1 MLAIG
6 QMTAWGVL
14 FYAFGVLL
22 PSMEKDLGV
31 PRSWLTA
38 AFTLSSLVAGAMS
51 APIGRWLDRSG
62 SRRVMGIGGVFTLLV
77 TLGWSAVP
85 NFTMFILVMVLA
97 GIAQALVLYEPA
109 FAGLTRWFPEARHRT
124 KALLLVTFFGGLSS
138 TVFMPLTA
146 WLVTAYGWHGA
157 IFGLAVV
164 FAMLALPAFFL
175 LPAHPDLVSANP
187 SAPEAA
193 SFRTA
198 PAGFGWITA
207 AFCSQAFIVGV
218 VSVHLAPLLLEI
230 GARKPERAA
239 TLAGLFGIFQV
250 AARLGVGPWI
260 GRVPAAFRVAAILA
274 LHVIASGLLLLAA
287 SDVAA
292 IGFAA
297 TYGAANGLV
306 TIVRPLVVAE
316 WMGVSSFGAA
326 NGLMASWTLPFRALA
341 PFLLGVLHDVGG
353 YVPVILVL
361 IACPALGLMAA
372 LRAQSCRREA
382 VTA

>member
-1 MLAIG
+1 
-6 QMTAWGVL
+6 MTAWGVL
-14 FYAFGVLL
+14 FYSFGVLL

-38 AFTLSSLVAGAMS
+38 AFTLSSLMAGAVS

-109 FAGLTRWFPEARHRT
+109 FAGLTRWFPEASHRT

-138 TVFMPLTA
+138 TAFMPLTA
-146 WLVTAYGWHGA
+146 WFVGAHGWHGA
-157 IFGLAVV
+157 VFGLAVV
-164 FAMLALPAFFL
+164 FAVVALPAFFL
-175 LPAHPDLVSANP
+175 LPAHPGLVPANAPVPESASLR
-187 SAPEAA
+187 SAPV
-193 SFRTA
+193 
-198 PAGFGWITA
+198 GFGWLTA
-207 AFCSQAFIVGV
+207 AFCTQSFLVGV
-218 VSVHLAPLLLEI
+218 ISVHLAPLLIET
-230 GARKPERAA
+230 GARTPERAA

-260 GRVPAAFRVAAILA
+260 GRIPGALRVALILA
-274 LHVIASGLLLLAA
+274 LHVLAGGLLLLAA

-292 IGFAA
+292 FGFAV
-297 TYGAANGLV
+297 TYGIANGLV
-306 TIVRPLVVAE
+306 TIVRPIVVAE
-316 WMGVSSFGAA
+316 WMGVGSFGAA
-326 NGLMASWTLPFRALA
+326 NGLMAAWTLPFRALA

-353 YVPVILVL
+353 GYRPVILVL
-361 IACPALGLMAA
+361 IACPVLGLMAA
-372 LRAQSCRREA
+372 LRAQTFRRQ
-382 VTA
+382 TAA